1 MARTA
6 DRTRVTA
13 FQSLRSAVLRGA
25 PEGCEPQAFDP
36 SLDADALTWLGFEPG
51 EPDEP
56 LLPWPRP
63 ERWPA
68 ARRRSSGRHRAPAQA
83 RTA

>member
-6 DRTRVTA
+6 DSTRVTA
-13 FQSLRSAVLRGA
+13 FQSLRSVVLGGA

-36 SLDADALTWLGFEPG
+36 SLEADALTWLGFEPG

-56 LLPWPRP
+56 LLTWPRP

-68 ARRRSSGRHRAPAQA
+68 VRHRTSGRHRASVQVRAS
-83 RTA
+83 